1 MSETMK
7 LTNIDTKIIDNQLAI
22 IEQAIA
28 WGKQYEANTFPF
40 KFFKESRRKLKKIRF
55 ALSEHCSAAA
65 YGESQV
71 GKSYL
76 MSALLSSEKK
86 QFRISDGQDGDYS
99 FIDELNPSGG
109 NTATEESTGIVTRFS
124 TKVSNEKMAKYVRIG
139 TLSISDIV
147 LLLAESYYKN
157 VKIDTDSVLSQNS
170 INDKVDTIKSMYVK
184 DIVVQSYI
192 TEDDIY
198 NMLDKEDG
206 YFRTIIGNTAV
217 NVINSNFCVAIAP
230 IISRIAIEDWG
241 KVFGLLWNE
250 NCTLTELFCKLVGE
264 FNKINF
270 EPEIFVPFDAVLKK
284 NGTLLKVNWLDAVS
298 DSSRIPENSIPDTDV
313 YNGDGKCIAQHFS
326 KVFLSAL
333 TAELTFILPSEIIED
348 KPFLKHFDLLD
359 FPGERRAESVHEKD
373 MAGELSNMLRRG
385 KVSYLFHKYSRSLL
399 INSVLFCQHQ
409 NMSGQSVIGET
420 LNDWIR
426 QNIGE
431 TPERRS
437 KFITS
442 TNRISPFFLVCT
454 KFNTDLKWTN
464 ETKDTNLSER
474 WRTRFEQTLQTEVIK
489 PKTYS
494 WFDKYVCSASGFSS
508 DAFQSIYLLRDFFW
522 SRDQQIFAGFK
533 ENISGETHELIPEN
547 YPDYRKDLKESFLKY
562 PFVQNHFASPS
573 DAWDAAATPNH
584 DGSLEII
591 QDLNSIAPVMDEA
604 RQGKYTAEAQ
614 DIINGIQQRL
624 TEYYV
629 PDDEI
634 EKKENTRRISGSL
647 RLSLESLFATDPASI
662 SDLMSAFMI
671 QPTLIRQ
678 EVYNIVIC
686 HTDQIIDR
694 TPINVIWIQSGIT
707 QSDDR
712 DTKLL
717 KLYEYYAIN
726 DEVDLRKSMSEHGLN
741 LDDVLAGTDE
751 IPTTIGELL
760 TKHIYDLWST
770 HISQAIDNVGKT
782 LQHADRIAFMF
793 DSLFRKLNVKKIL
806 LQTIDNYLGTFN
818 DKQLPNVISDAASL
832 ICNNFISSVGWHYF
846 TENDKVKIQEIAG
859 SLGISIDIDTQAER
873 PVMPLKDTLQAFD
886 DATTV
891 IREMPQNASD
901 VLKKLP
907 WWGNFK
913 RWEDLLIIGMVYTSD
928 IVQCNPQANNALK
941 KILDNIN

>member
-1 MSETMK
+1 MSEIMK
-7 LTNIDTKIIDNQLAI
+7 INDINTTFIDKQLSI

-28 WGKQYEANTFPF
+28 WGKLYEANTFPF
-40 KFFKESRRKLKKIRF
+40 KYFKESRRKLKKIRF

-76 MSALLSSEKK
+76 MSALLSTEKK

-109 NTATEESTGIVTRFS
+109 STATEESTGIVTRFS
-124 TKVSNEKMAKYVRIG
+124 TKATNVKMAKYVRIG
-139 TLSISDIV
+139 TLSVSDIIM
-147 LLLAESYYKN
+147 LLADSYYKN
-157 VKIDTDSVLSQNS
+157 VKIDTDSVLSQS
-170 INDKVDTIKSMYVK
+170 TINDKVDTIRSLHVK
-184 DIVVQSYI
+184 DAEVQSFI
-192 TEDDIY
+192 TEDDIC
-198 NMLDKEDG
+198 NMLDKDDG
-206 YFRTIIGNTAV
+206 YFRTIIGNSAV
-217 NVINSNFCVAIAP
+217 NVINSNFCTKIAP
-230 IISRIAIEDWG
+230 IITRIAIEDWG

-250 NCTLTELFCKLVGE
+250 NTTLTNLFCKLIGE

-270 EPEIFVPFDAVLKK
+270 ESEVFVPFDAVLKK
-284 NGTLLKVNWLDAVS
+284 NGTLLKVNWLDAVC
-298 DSSRIPENSIPDTDV
+298 DRTRIPNHALTDTDV
-313 YNGDGKCIAQHFS
+313 YNSDGVCLAQQFS
-326 KVFLSAL
+326 KAFLSAL
-333 TAELTFILPSEIIED
+333 TAELTFLLPPEIVEE

-373 MAGELSNMLRRG
+373 MDGELANMLRRG

-420 LNDWIR
+420 LNEWIC

-431 TPERRS
+431 TPEKRS

-442 TNRISPFFLVCT
+442 TKRISPFFLICT

-464 ETKDTNLSER
+464 ETRDSQLSDR

-494 WFDKYVCSASGFSS
+494 WFDKYVCTTSGYAS

-522 SRDQQIFAGFK
+522 SRDQNIFAGFK
-533 ENISGETHELIPEN
+533 ENVSGEIREVVPDS
-547 YPDYRKDLKESFLKY
+547 YPDYRKDLKESFLKF
-562 PFVQNHFASPS
+562 PFVQKHFASPE
-573 DAWDAAATPNH
+573 DAWDAAATLNH

-591 QDLNSIAPVMDEA
+591 RDLNNIAPVIDKA
-604 RQGKYTAEAQ
+604 RQEKYISEVQ
-614 DIINGIQQRL
+614 EIIDGLQQRL

-634 EKKENTRRISGSL
+634 EKKENTRRISGDL
-647 RLSLESLFATDPASI
+647 RLTMESLFANDPASI
-662 SDLMSAFMI
+662 GELMSAFMI

-686 HTDQIIDR
+686 HTDQPVDR
-694 TPINVIWIQSGIT
+694 SPINVIWINSGIT
-707 QSDDR
+707 QSDDKE
-712 DTKLL
+712 TKLR
-717 KLYEYYAIN
+717 KLYDYYAIN
-726 DEVDLRKSMSEHGLN
+726 DESKLRTSLNEHGIN
-741 LDDVLAGTDE
+741 LDDVLAGIDE

-760 TKHIYDLWST
+760 TKHIYDLWSS
-770 HISQAIDNVGKT
+770 HITQAVDSVGKT
-782 LQHADRIAFMF
+782 LKHADRLSFMF
-793 DSLFRKLNVKKIL
+793 DNLFIKLNIKQIL
-806 LQTIDNYLGTFN
+806 LKTINKYIDTFN

-832 ICNNFISSVGWHYF
+832 ICNNFISSVGWQYF
-846 TENDKVKIQEIAG
+846 TEQDKVKIKGIAN
-859 SLGISIDIDTQAER
+859 SLNIDIDIETKTDR
-873 PVMPLKDTLQAFD
+873 PVMPLTDALQAFD
-886 DATTV
+886 DATTI
-891 IREMPQNASD
+891 IREMPTDASK

-913 RWEDLLIIGMVYTSD
+913 RWEDLLIIGLVYTSD
-928 IVQCNPQANNALK
+928 IVQCNPQANDALK
-941 KILDNIN
+941 KIIDEII